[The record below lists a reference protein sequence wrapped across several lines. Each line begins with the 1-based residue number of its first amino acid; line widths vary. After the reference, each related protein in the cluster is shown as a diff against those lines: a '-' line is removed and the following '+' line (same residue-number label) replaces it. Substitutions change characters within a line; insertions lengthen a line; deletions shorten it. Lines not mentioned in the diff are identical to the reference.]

1 MTLSPTGTKMQLVH
15 KPTMYNYRNIYIS
28 LFFFFFY
35 LHSDIRFC
43 FTFYNDAETTER
55 GIYPVSYQC
64 GETLDKVSSFIEG
77 FVAES

>member
-1 MTLSPTGTKMQLVH
+1 MQLVH
-15 KPTMYNYRNIYIS
+15 KPTMYNYRNIYTS